1 MAMDSICRSS
11 LVDCNKGL
19 TDSVWHQCFAIA
31 LPSSFQP
38 LDLDYGGW
46 SILLVAAW
54 RCMSTVTFRSA
65 SQTPVQLGATTV
77 SRKKSL
83 FRVAGWQLEASFGG
97 RFLVTFFLGFRKD
110 CVAHTP
116 VGLFILSGSDLCI
129 VLRWAMEHRC
139 FDLYAMLYLV
149 SEFPL
154 QQVLGPHLPRWIRI
168 SYIYP
173 SIYIYR

>member
-19 TDSVWHQCFAIA
+19 TDRVWHQCFAIA

-77 SRKKSL
+77 SRKKRL

-97 RFLVTFFLGFRKD
+97 RFLVTFFGFQERL
-110 CVAHTP
+110 CCAHRSGVVHPFRIRFVHRLEMSHGTSLLWF
-116 VGLFILSGSDLCI
+116 VCHASNGFFKLTFNIDSCGLSAPCTTTGS
-129 VLRWAMEHRC
+129 
-139 FDLYAMLYLV
+139 
-149 SEFPL
+149 
-154 QQVLGPHLPRWIRI
+154 
-168 SYIYP
+168 
-173 SIYIYR
+173 